1 MKGEPLRL
9 FTDESIK
16 PHAVHTP
23 SPIPV
28 HFREEVKAQLDR
40 DIALGVLEK
49 VPLNTPVTWCS
60 RLVVATKA
68 DGTPRRTVD
77 LQKLNEASVRQTHP
91 TQSPYH
97 LVMGIP
103 AHTKKTVYDAWNG
116 YHSVPIHKDDRHK
129 TTFITDFGRY

>member
-1 MKGEPLRL
+1 MSASTRHCRLRKGEPLRL
-9 FTDESIK
+9 FTDEKIK
-16 PHAVHTP
+16 PNAVHTP

-40 DIALGVLEK
+40 DIRLGVLEK

-77 LQKLNEASVRQTHP
+77 LQKLNEASVQQTHP
-91 TQSPYH
+91 TLSQ
-97 LVMGIP
+97 
-103 AHTKKTVYDAWNG
+103 W
-116 YHSVPIHKDDRHK
+116 
-129 TTFITDFGRY
+129 GRVHNQVLHGGGRPRK